1 MEPDTLD
8 DVQLVT
14 RAQGGDRAAFGS
26 LVERYQE
33 RVLNLC
39 YRRLNDRELALD
51 ATQEAFL
58 KAYRGLARFRAESR
72 FYTWLFRIAVN
83 EATTAHRRRARRR
96 AGSLDAEG
104 AEGERLPEP
113 AADASYDPQA
123 EVSRGDERSVLMAA
137 IAELDEDQARVVVLR
152 DVEQLSYQEVADILE
167 IPLGS
172 VKSRLHRARHALKTR
187 LLQRDALRQESRA

>member
-1 MEPDTLD
+1 VEPEPLD

-83 EATTAHRRRARRR
+83 EATTAHRRRSRRR
-96 AGSLDAEG
+96 AGSLDAVG
-104 AEGERLPEP
+104 SEGERVPEP
-113 AADASYDPQA
+113 AADASYDPEA
-123 EVSRGDERSVLMAA
+123 EVARGDERSVLMAA
-137 IAELDEDQARVVVLR
+137 IAELDEEQARVVVLR

-187 LLQRDALRQESRA
+187 LLQRDAVRQESRA

>member
-1 MEPDTLD
+1 MEHETLD
-8 DVQLVT
+8 DSQLVT
-14 RAQGGDRAAFGS
+14 RAQEGDRAAFGA

-39 YRRLNDRELALD
+39 YRRLNDRDLALD

-58 KAYRGLARFRAESR
+58 KAYRGLSRFRAESR

-83 EATTAHRRRARRR
+83 EATTAHRRRSRRR

-104 AEGERLPEP
+104 SEGERVPEP
-113 AADASYDPQA
+113 AADESYDPQA
-123 EVSRGDERSVLMAA
+123 EASRGDERSVLMEA
-137 IAELDEDQARVVVLR
+137 IAGLEEEQARVVILR
-152 DVEQLSYQEVADILE
+152 DVEQLSYQEVADVLE

-172 VKSRLHRARHALKTR
+172 VKSRLHRARNALKTR
-187 LLQRDALRQESRA
+187 LLQRDAVRQETRA

>member
-14 RAQGGDRAAFGS
+14 RAQSGDRAAFGS

-83 EATTAHRRRARRR
+83 EATTAHRRRTRRR
-96 AGSLDAEG
+96 AGSLQAEG

-113 AADASYDPQA
+113 AADESYDPQA
-123 EVSRGDERSVLMAA
+123 EVARGDERTVLMAA
-137 IAELDEDQARVVVLR
+137 IAELEEEQARVVILR

-187 LLQRDALRQESRA
+187 LLQRDALRQESSA

>member
-8 DVQLVT
+8 DVELVT

-104 AEGERLPEP
+104 SEGERLPEP
-113 AADASYDPQA
+113 AADESYDPQA

-137 IAELDEDQARVVVLR
+137 IAELDEEQARVVVLR

>member
-1 MEPDTLD
+1 VEPDTLD
-8 DVQLVT
+8 DVELVT

-104 AEGERLPEP
+104 SEGERLPEP
-113 AADASYDPQA
+113 AADESYDPQA

-137 IAELDEDQARVVVLR
+137 IAELDEEQARVVVLR

>member
-137 IAELDEDQARVVVLR
+137 IAELDEEQARVVVLR